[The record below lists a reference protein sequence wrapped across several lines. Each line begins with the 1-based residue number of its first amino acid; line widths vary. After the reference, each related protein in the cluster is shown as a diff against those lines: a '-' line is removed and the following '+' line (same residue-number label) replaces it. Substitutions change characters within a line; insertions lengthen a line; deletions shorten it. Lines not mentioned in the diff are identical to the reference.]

1 MSRNLPARP
10 NLEFLK
16 KEAKSL
22 LDVLLQ
28 RDPAAQLAD
37 AQHALARDYGFA
49 SWPKLKAHVESA
61 AAAHEPAPRS
71 AEREGGHPFAGRWI
85 ANVARSRRHPAN
97 MFQRAVLEF
106 AVDGNSVNID
116 D

>member
-49 SWPKLKAHVESA
+49 SWPKLKAHVESLVGA
-61 AAAHEPAPRS
+61 
-71 AEREGGHPFAGRWI
+71 GGARI
-85 ANVARSRRHPAN
+85 RSRGAGSPMSRS
-97 MFQRAVLEF
+97 RS
-106 AVDGNSVNID
+106 GTRRTCSSGRSSSSR
-116 D
+116 